1 MLNRVRQA
9 FRHRRDTASDRSN
22 QTNNACSIKNN
33 TNDNRAEL
41 SKLFYNSVDIKYREF
56 EIGNQNPIQCF
67 ICYTEGLVNKD
78 DINLFIMEPLLSSN
92 STNKIDQMSS
102 SSVFSLIKNQTLTST
117 SVTEV
122 VNLDDAISGILSGKT
137 ALFVNGENTALLVS
151 TEGFAARKVEEPD
164 TESTVRGS
172 REGFNEVLNVNTS
185 LIRRKISNPNL
196 TFEEMTIG
204 KQTQTKVR
212 IGYISGIANPKVVE
226 EVKKRLNEID
236 TDTILESGYIEQF
249 IEDNPY
255 SIFPTIGNS
264 EKSDK
269 VAGKIL
275 EGRVAIFCNGTPFV
289 LTVPHL
295 LIEIFQVPED
305 YYSRPF
311 LVSIMRL
318 FRLAAFFLTLITPAF
333 FVAIATYHHE
343 MVPAFLLV
351 TMAAAEEKVPFPVFL
366 EAIMMIVIFEILR
379 EAGVRMPRPIGS
391 AISIV
396 GALVI
401 GEATV
406 QAGLIS
412 APMVIVVALTAITGF
427 VVSAIND
434 AIIIIRFFLLILAG
448 TLGFYGLLMGLLVI
462 IGHLCSLRSF
472 GSPFLAPFG
481 PVILSEWKD
490 AFIRMPLK
498 SLTFRP
504 QTITWKRSRRQGF
517 KNPLRPPKYNKKD

>member
-9 FRHRRDTASDRSN
+9 FRQKRNDASNRNN
-22 QTNNACSIKNN
+22 QNKNGSPIKNK
-33 TNDNRAEL
+33 TNENKAEL
-41 SKLFYNSVDIKYREF
+41 NKLLFNSIDIKYREF
-56 EIGNQNPIQCF
+56 AIGDQNPIHCL

-78 DINLFIMEPLLSSN
+78 DINSFILEPLLSAS
-92 STNKIDQMSS
+92 SSERIDQMTSDAIYPH
-102 SSVFSLIKNQTLTST
+102 IKNQILTST

-122 VNLDDAISGILSGKT
+122 ASLDNAISGILSGKT
-137 ALFVNGENTALLVS
+137 ALFINGENAALLIS

-185 LIRRKISNPNL
+185 LIRRKINNPNL

-204 KQTQTKVR
+204 KQTQTKIR

-249 IEDNPY
+249 IEDHPY

-295 LIEIFQVPED
+295 LIEVFQVPED

-311 LVSIMRL
+311 LVSVMRL
-318 FRLAAFFLTLITPAF
+318 FRLGAFFLTLITPAF

-434 AIIIIRFFLLILAG
+434 AIIIIRFFLLVLAG
-448 TLGFYGLLMGLLVI
+448 TLGFYGLLMGLLVV

-481 PVILSEWKD
+481 PIFFSEWKD
-490 AFIRMPLK
+490 SFIRMPLR
-498 SLTFRP
+498 SLKFRP
-504 QTITWKRSRRQGF
+504 RTITWKRSKRQ
-517 KNPLRPPKYNKKD
+517 